1 MKKSNQAHHQDTPGV
16 KPAVTRFAP
25 SPTGYIHIG
34 NVRSAIYP
42 WLLARQTGGKFILRI
57 EDTDRERYV
66 ADATERILDTLRWL
80 GLEWDEGPLTA
91 ESNADAAEGS
101 TDNPTSSVSSATS
114 DTNDL
119 ASAAEVAAASQ
130 ELGDHGPYFQSERR
144 AIYHEWARKL
154 IAAGRAYADPTPPE
168 QINAYREA
176 DRAAG
181 RAFLYRHHRPENRQR
196 DWQPG
201 TPLRFLADPQPRHWH
216 DAVMGD
222 LSAGPEVQ
230 DDIILIKADGLPT
243 YNFAHIVDD
252 ALMGVTHVIRG
263 NEYLSS
269 MPNYLALYEALGL
282 TPPIFV
288 SLPHILAPTGNKKLS
303 KRDGAKSV
311 TDYRADGILPEAML
325 NFLAC
330 LGWNDGSEQEIYTR
344 EELIAKFSL
353 DHIQSSG
360 ARFDEAKL
368 LWLNGQWLRRLAT
381 ENHAR
386 LGDHPSAET
395 LARLARNQIP
405 GSDLAT
411 PAGIDA
417 LYARTAGFWP
427 ATATSESDAYK
438 KQVLTIIYDRLKT
451 LGDLRTMTTYFFA
464 DPEINLEL
472 ITGNKFLKN
481 FSEAELAQFLNQAHT
496 ALAALPTSA
505 WQATPSQDGVS
516 AGTTSTGTNNTNAGT
531 SPILLDAS
539 ALQTALDQ
547 LLAASNLRPA
557 ELFSL
562 IRLAL
567 SYAPFSPALNLT
579 LAVLGRDRSL
589 ARLKATASA
598 LVNDL

>member
-91 ESNADAAEGS
+91 ESNADVAEGS

-114 DTNDL
+114 GANGP
-119 ASAAEVAAASQ
+119 ASSTAAPQ

-427 ATATSESDAYK
+427 AAATSESDAYK

-516 AGTTSTGTNNTNAGT
+516 AGTTSTGADNTNAGT

-539 ALQTALDQ
+539 TLQTALDQ
-547 LLAASNLRPA
+547 LLATSGLKPA